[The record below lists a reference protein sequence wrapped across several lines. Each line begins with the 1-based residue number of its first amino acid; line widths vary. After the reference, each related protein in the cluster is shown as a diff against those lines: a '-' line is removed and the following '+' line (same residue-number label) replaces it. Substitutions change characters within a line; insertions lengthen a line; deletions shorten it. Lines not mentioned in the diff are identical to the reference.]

1 MQYTVDG
8 LVVRETESGENDKR
22 ITLLTADKGKI
33 TVLAK
38 GARSLKSKYMNAISL
53 FTYGN
58 YEITER
64 AGYSWFGGGSV
75 IEPFYSIRDDID
87 RLALASYIVDVAGE
101 LSGAEEP
108 AEELLRLTLNTLYA
122 IANDLKPHSL
132 IKAVYE
138 LRAMTMSGYMPML
151 EECGLCNKDRAETFY
166 LDIMNGMLKCDEC
179 IHRLNSSKEL
189 TVAEDGASILLA
201 PLSYR
206 ALSAARYITE
216 APLAKVMSFT
226 LDEEHM
232 RMLAK
237 MSETYLLNHLEKNF
251 SSLDFYNSV
260 KNIDVKGHK
269 NA

>member
-1 MQYTVDG
+1 MQYSIDG
-8 LVVRETESGENDKR
+8 LVVRETEAGENDKR
-22 ITLLTADKGKI
+22 ITLLTAERGKI
-33 TVLAK
+33 TVSAK
-38 GARSLKSKYMNAISL
+38 GARSLKSKYMNAIGL

-64 AGYSWFGGGSV
+64 AGFSWLGGASV
-75 IEPFYSIRDDID
+75 IEPFYPIRDDID

-122 IANDLKPHSL
+122 IANDLKPHAQ

-138 LRAMTMSGYMPML
+138 LRAMAMSGYMPML
-151 EECGLCNKDRAETFY
+151 DGCGLCGKDRSGLMY

-179 IHRLNSSKEL
+179 IHKFNSKREIP
-189 TVAEDGASILLA
+189 VNEDGAAVILV
-201 PLSYR
+201 PMNYS

-216 APLAKVMSFT
+216 APLAKVMSFVLEDET
-226 LDEEHM
+226 LK
-232 RMLAK
+232 MLSK
-237 MSETYLLNHLEKNF
+237 MSETYLLHHLEKNF

-260 KNIDVKGHK
+260 KNFDAKGH
-269 NA
+269 